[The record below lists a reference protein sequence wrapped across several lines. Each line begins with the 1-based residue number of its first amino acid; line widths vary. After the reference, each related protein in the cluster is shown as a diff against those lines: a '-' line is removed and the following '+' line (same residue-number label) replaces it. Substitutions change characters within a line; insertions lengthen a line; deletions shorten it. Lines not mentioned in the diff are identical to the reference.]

1 MVNAAHNPS
10 SNSTLSAQKKRQ
22 DEKNLKTLRELSALP
37 ANRFCFEC
45 GQRGPTYVNITHG
58 SFCCTSCSGILRGL
72 NPPHRVKSICMATFT
87 NEEIE
92 RVRSLGNEENSHTW
106 LALYSGTPPKMTN
119 KDELTAF
126 LIKKYEKKEWYVSR
140 SELAEQERLL
150 NQSREAPSQ
159 CGTSVKSTGSSSSKP
174 SDLDLFATDPFAAF
188 GAPINRPVPHSN
200 ASQESQD
207 QTVLA
212 QPFSPPAFVAPPP
225 PLPVKPPVQ
234 NNQFTNQVSDPFA
247 PVPPKNTTSEFDP
260 FANFDAKFSELALK
274 NSSTVSAFG
283 SPLSTQQLPKSA
295 TINSSF
301 RTQPTTTA
309 SSSNPFH
316 SNVSERVPTSAPVAP
331 EQVPVTGSADHS
343 DKYSALAELDQM
355 FHHTTHPNASG
366 DKPAWMP
373 SGFST
378 GLPPA
383 HYTAAFPDSSQP
395 RSSASSGFG
404 SIPKSNTLGAIAE
417 MGTAATPMV
426 APVDVMQQQQTFS
439 SSYANLASN
448 PFIQQQQQPFVDVPQ
463 YYPVHPG
470 SGYPNTS
477 GVTWNNPFVMPIAQ
491 PRYGGDS
498 VHNVSGQGRQNNAQ
512 NWNPFV

>member
-22 DEKNLKTLRELSALP
+22 DEKNLKTLR
-37 ANRFCFEC
+37 
-45 GQRGPTYVNITHG
+45 
-58 SFCCTSCSGILRGL
+58 RGL

-200 ASQESQD
+200 ASQENQD
-207 QTVLA
+207 
-212 QPFSPPAFVAPPP
+212 
-225 PLPVKPPVQ
+225 
-234 NNQFTNQVSDPFA
+234 VSDPFA

-274 NSSTVSAFG
+274 NSSTVS
-283 SPLSTQQLPKSA
+283 
-295 TINSSF
+295 
-301 RTQPTTTA
+301 
-309 SSSNPFH
+309 
-316 SNVSERVPTSAPVAP
+316 ERVPTSAPVAP
-331 EQVPVTGSADHS
+331 EQVPVTGSAGNS

-491 PRYGGDS
+491 VTAIR
-498 VHNVSGQGRQNNAQ
+498 VHFS
-512 NWNPFV
+512 